1 MRVGHGRANLPVPD
15 GTPMGGYLDRPG
27 PSAGLLDPLTVNA
40 ITWFDGERR
49 FALATADVIC
59 VNEDLAHRVRSEA
72 RSLGCEL
79 WLAASHTHSGPETGC
94 VPGGGP
100 TPAPWLD
107 RLTDAVGTA
116 VRQAIECE
124 RRCDGEAH
132 HGELHGVGADRS
144 RPSAPAVVP
153 LTVIAVRHRADE
165 NGRLIGRNEA
175 GENGQLAGVLVV
187 LPVHPTVLP
196 AASRLVSADLVGAVR
211 RALRARLGPDVWA
224 LVATG
229 AAGDISTRHTRRGQ
243 DAAELDRLAATV
255 ADRCLELLREPPA
268 RAWSARSDI
277 TWAARRLELAP
288 VQLSESRGSVPMD
301 LSGDRARGPAV
312 SPVPDRAGNR
322 RGDPAVSPAADRAG
336 GQRGDPAVSPV
347 ADRRGDPTVG
357 PAVDPGA
364 LAADLRAAEASGDPV
379 AVRLARSRLEGVR
392 ARLDRSGREGPIG
405 VHVHAARLGELSV
418 VGLPGEPFLAVAESI
433 TPGGPVIVL
442 GYANGYPGYLP
453 TAEAYGRAEYE
464 VLVSQVAPGSAE
476 ALAGAAR
483 QLLQD
488 M

>member
-1 MRVGHGRANLPVPD
+1 MRVGHGSANLPVPD

-27 PSAGLLDPLTVNA
+27 PSAGLLDPLSVNA

-49 FALATADVIC
+49 FALAIADVIC
-59 VNEDLAHRVRSEA
+59 VNEDLAHRVRSDA

-107 RLTDAVGTA
+107 RLTEAVA
-116 VRQAIECE
+116 AAIQQAIECE
-124 RRCDGEAH
+124 RPCDGEAH

-153 LTVIAVRHRADE
+153 LTVIAVRHSADE
-165 NGRLIGRNEA
+165 EGQLTDRNAANED
-175 GENGQLAGVLVV
+175 GQLAGVLVV

-211 RALRARLGPDVWA
+211 RALSARLGPDVWT

-243 DAAELDRLAATV
+243 DAAELDRLAAIV
-255 ADRCLELLREPPA
+255 ADRCLELLREPPT
-268 RAWSARSDI
+268 RAWSADSEI

-288 VQLSESRGSVPMD
+288 VRLDESRDSVPV
-301 LSGDRARGPAV
+301 DRAM
-312 SPVPDRAGNR
+312 
-322 RGDPAVSPAADRAG
+322 DPA
-336 GQRGDPAVSPV
+336 
-347 ADRRGDPTVG
+347 
-357 PAVDPGA
+357 A

-379 AVRLARSRLEGVR
+379 AVRLARSRLEGVQ
-392 ARLDRSGREGPIG
+392 ARPDRSGREGPIG
-405 VHVHAARLGELSV
+405 VRVHAARLGELSV

-433 TPGGPVIVL
+433 VPGGPVMVL
-442 GYANGYPGYLP
+442 GYVNGYPGYLP
-453 TAEAYGRAEYE
+453 TAEAYERAEYE

-476 ALAGAAR
+476 ALAGVAR
-483 QLLQD
+483 QLLED

>member
-1 MRVGHGRANLPVPD
+1 MRVGHGTAELAVPD
-15 GTPMGGYLDRPG
+15 GTPMGGYIDRPG
-27 PSAGLLDPLTVNA
+27 PSAGRLDPLSVA
-40 ITWFDGERR
+40 AVTWFDGERR

-94 VPGGGP
+94 VPGGAP
-100 TPAPWLD
+100 TPGPWLD
-107 RLTDAVGTA
+107 RLSEAVGVA
-116 VRQAIECE
+116 VRRAIEDE
-124 RRCDGEAH
+124 RRCDGEAR
-132 HGELHGVGADRS
+132 HGELHDVGADRS

-153 LTVIAVRHRADE
+153 LTVIAVREDAG
-165 NGRLIGRNEA
+165 GR
-175 GENGQLAGVLVV
+175 LAGVLVV

-243 DAAELDRLAATV
+243 DAAELDRLAAIV

-268 RAWSARSDI
+268 HAWSAGSGI
-277 TWAARRLELAP
+277 AWAARRLLLAP
-288 VQLSESRGSVPMD
+288 FRPGEEGGPVGAD
-301 LSGDRARGPAV
+301 LA
-312 SPVPDRAGNR
+312 
-322 RGDPAVSPAADRAG
+322 
-336 GQRGDPAVSPV
+336 
-347 ADRRGDPTVG
+347 
-357 PAVDPGA
+357 A
-364 LAADLRAAEASGDPV
+364 LADGLRAAEAAGDPV
-379 AVRLARSRLEGVR
+379 AVRLARSRLEGLR
-392 ARLDRSGREGPIG
+392 ARPQRTNPDPSPDPSASANPAPDTGAGANTSPDPIG
-405 VHVHAARLGELSV
+405 VHVYAARLGDLSLA
-418 VGLPGEPFLAVAESI
+418 GLPGEPFLAVAESVA
-433 TPGGPVIVL
+433 PGGPVMVL
-442 GYANGYPGYLP
+442 GYVNGYPGYLP

-483 QLLQD
+483 QLLED
-488 M
+488 I

>member
-1 MRVGHGRANLPVPD
+1 MKVGHGRADLPVPD

-27 PSAGLLDPLTVNA
+27 PSAGLLDPLSVDA

-49 FALATADVIC
+49 FALATADIVC
-59 VNEDLAHRVRSEA
+59 VNEDLAHRVRSDA

-100 TPAPWLD
+100 TPSPWLD
-107 RLTDAVGTA
+107 RLTEAVGAA
-116 VRQAIECE
+116 VRRAIEDE
-124 RRCDGEAH
+124 RPCDGEAR

-144 RPSAPAVVP
+144 RPSAPAVIP
-153 LTVIAVRHRADE
+153 LTVIAARYR
-165 NGRLIGRNEA
+165 A
-175 GENGQLAGVLVV
+175 GENGRLAGVLVV

-243 DAAELDRLAATV
+243 DAAELDRLAAIV

-268 RAWSARSDI
+268 RAWSARSGI
-277 TWAARRLELAP
+277 AWAARRLELAP
-288 VQLSESRGSVPMD
+288 AQLGEEHGSVPVD
-301 LSGDRARGPAV
+301 PVVDRAVNPAI
-312 SPVPDRAGNR
+312 AI
-322 RGDPAVSPAADRAG
+322 
-336 GQRGDPAVSPV
+336 
-347 ADRRGDPTVG
+347 
-357 PAVDPGA
+357 
-364 LAADLRAAEASGDPV
+364 DPV
-379 AVRLARSRLEGVR
+379 AVRLARSRLEGIR
-392 ARLDRSGREGPIG
+392 ARRPRADPIG

-433 TPGGPVIVL
+433 APGGPVMVL
-442 GYANGYPGYLP
+442 GYVNGYPGYLP

-476 ALAGAAR
+476 ALAGVAR
-483 QLLQD
+483 QLLED

>member
-1 MRVGHGRANLPVPD
+1 MRVGHGRADLPVPD

-27 PSAGLLDPLTVNA
+27 PSAGLLDPLSVNA

-49 FALATADVIC
+49 FALATADVVC
-59 VNEDLAHRVRSEA
+59 VNEDLAYRVRSDA

-100 TPAPWLD
+100 TPDPWLD
-107 RLTDAVGTA
+107 RLAEAVDAA
-116 VRQAIECE
+116 VRRAIEGE
-124 RRCDGEAH
+124 RQCDGEAR

-153 LTVIAVRHRADE
+153 LTVITTRHRAGE
-165 NGRLIGRNEA
+165 NGRLTGRDEA
-175 GENGQLAGVLVV
+175 GENGRLAGVLVV

-196 AASRLVSADLVGAVR
+196 ATNRLVSADLVGAVR
-211 RALRARLGPDVWA
+211 RALRARLGPDVWVM
-224 LVATG
+224 VATG
-229 AAGDISTRHTRRGQ
+229 AAGDISTRHTRRAQ
-243 DAAELDRLAATV
+243 DETELDRLAAIV

-268 RAWSARSDI
+268 HAWSAGSGI
-277 TWAARRLELAP
+277 TWAEQRLELARA
-288 VQLSESRGSVPMD
+288 QLSEGHGSVPV
-301 LSGDRARGPAV
+301 GPAGG
-312 SPVPDRAGNR
+312 RA
-322 RGDPAVSPAADRAG
+322 GDPARDQSR
-336 GQRGDPAVSPV
+336 DPAGNPV
-347 ADRRGDPTVG
+347 GER
-357 PAVDPGA
+357 AVDPAA
-364 LAADLRAAEASGDPV
+364 LAADLHAAEASGDLV
-379 AVRLARSRLEGVR
+379 AVRLARSRLEGIR
-392 ARLDRSGREGPIG
+392 ARPDRSGREGPIG
-405 VHVHAARLGELSV
+405 VHVHAARLGELSM

-433 TPGGPVIVL
+433 TPGGPVMVL
-442 GYANGYPGYLP
+442 GYVNGYPGYLP

-483 QLLQD
+483 KLLED